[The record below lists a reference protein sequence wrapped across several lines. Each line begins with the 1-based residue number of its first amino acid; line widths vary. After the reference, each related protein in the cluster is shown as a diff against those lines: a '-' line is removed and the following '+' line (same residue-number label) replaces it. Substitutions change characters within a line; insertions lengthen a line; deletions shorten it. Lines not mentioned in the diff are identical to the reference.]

1 MHISDDN
8 TLEDIQGT
16 IFCLQTDVEKEAPE
30 FPVGPRFKKL
40 LARIDD
46 QLLRNNNKIH
56 RNGLQMARDHAV
68 EAERAF
74 MEKRTRDA
82 YESLQKCWDYLEQG
96 NKAHR
101 RKPAFVALPDGQI
114 STVAPKS
121 GEQGGST

>member
-16 IFCLQTDVEKEAPE
+16 IFCLQTDVRKEAPE

-46 QLLRNNNKIH
+46 KILRNSNKIR
-56 RNGLQMARDHAV
+56 RNWFQTARDHAV
-68 EAERAF
+68 EAEKAF
-74 MEKRTRDA
+74 SEKRTRDA
-82 YESLQKCWDYLEQG
+82 YESLRKCSEYLEQG

-101 RKPAFVALPDGQI
+101 RKATFVALADGQ
-114 STVAPKS
+114 VAPVGRKD